1 MPHDAYVAH
10 TASTDLGVYGSWPGI
25 GELRPEQVPA
35 VVRNLVVHMD
45 RAGAV
50 AAHRSDEPAIRRVAD
65 MLARLHDLVDAAIT
79 APRPAGRRLVGHCRT
94 SSVLATAFY
103 RQLGIA
109 ARPRCG
115 FAAYY
120 ADGRDFYGD
129 HWVVEV
135 WDQATATWRLVD
147 TELDAASRAAHDIS
161 FDPAD
166 VPRDELIL
174 AGQAWL
180 NCRAGSARA
189 RMFGP
194 YPDRTGWRQLAD
206 QLARDAAC
214 LCGQEPGPF
223 DSWLPE
229 RLAPELEQV
238 LDELAAISLEPTVTA
253 ADLDDLRIR
262 HRWLV
267 PPAELQLPGTAM
279 S

>member
-1 MPHDAYVAH
+1 MSHGAYIAH
-10 TASTDLGVYGSWPGI
+10 TATSDLGGYGSWCGI
-25 GELRPEQVPA
+25 GELRPGQVPA
-35 VVRNLVVHMD
+35 AVRNLVVHMD
-45 RAGAV
+45 QVSGGP
-50 AAHRSDEPAIRRVAD
+50 AHRSNEPSMRRVSD
-65 MLARLHDLVDAAIT
+65 MLARLHDLDDAGIT
-79 APRPAGRRLVGHCRT
+79 GLRPVERRLIGHCRT
-94 SSVLATAFY
+94 SSMLATAFY
-103 RQLGIA
+103 RHLGVA

-135 WDQATATWRLVD
+135 WDEPAARWRLVD
-147 TELDAASRAAHDIS
+147 TELDSATSAAHHIS

-166 VPRDELIL
+166 VPRDEFIP

-180 NCRAGSARA
+180 DCRAGSAQA

-206 QLARDAAC
+206 QLTRDAGC
-214 LCGQEPGPF
+214 LSGQEAGPF

-229 RLAPELEQV
+229 QVTPELERV
-238 LDELAAISLEPTVTA
+238 LDVLAAISIEPAVTA
-253 ADLDDLRIR
+253 ADLDDVRAH

-267 PPAELQLPGTAM
+267 PR
-279 S
+279 